1 MYIYILKKFKD
12 VHNKEIYKA
21 DTIVQVSASRYK
33 EIIKNTNE
41 LKRKK
46 KLNEDLVREATEEE
60 IRTFLDTQPIEEENQ
75 TEDSVKPIEE
85 ENQNIKL
92 ENQVEINKS
101 DKENDKNDK

>member
-1 MYIYILKKFKD
+1 MYIYILKKFKN

-46 KLNEDLVREATEEE
+46 KLNEALVREATEEE

-75 TEDSVKPIEE
+75 
-85 ENQNIKL
+85 NIKL
-92 ENQVEINKS
+92 ENQVEINKR

>member
-75 TEDSVKPIEE
+75 
-85 ENQNIKL
+85 NIKL
-92 ENQVEINKS
+92 ENQVEINKRY
-101 DKENDKNDK
+101 KENDKNDK

>member
-12 VHNKEIYKA
+12 AHNKEIYKA

-41 LKRKK
+41 LKKKK

-60 IRTFLDTQPIEEENQ
+60 IGTFLDTQPIENKENQ
-75 TEDSVKPIEE
+75 TEDSAKTIEE
-85 ENQNIKL
+85 EKK
-92 ENQVEINKS
+92 VEINKN
-101 DKENDKNDK
+101 DRENDKNDK

>member
-85 ENQNIKL
+85 ENQTEDSVKPI
-92 ENQVEINKS
+92 EEEKS
-101 DKENDKNDK
+101 KY

>member
-12 VHNKEIYKA
+12 VHNKEIYEA

-60 IRTFLDTQPIEEENQ
+60 IRTFLDTQPIENKENQ
-75 TEDSVKPIEE
+75 TEDSAKTIEE
-85 ENQNIKL
+85 EK
-92 ENQVEINKS
+92 QVEINKN
-101 DKENDKNDK
+101 DRENDKNDK